1 MSHLRV
7 PGTSPC
13 ASGDF
18 SKIVPYKVFLEKSF
32 VTPKLGTVEKKFLH
46 VKCLVYIG
54 LFAHIEVGELR

>member
-7 PGTSPC
+7 PEAHSC
-13 ASGDF
+13 ARDNS

-32 VTPKLGTVEKKFLH
+32 VTPKLGTVGKKFLH

-54 LFAHIEVGELR
+54 LFAHIEIGKLQ